1 MGDLKASQQNQEK
14 GSGIGIQDGEKI
26 LDSPTGIVSPAETS
40 FPSLSQS
47 NLQSLFSSEMA
58 TLDRVPLFAKL
69 SAAERAQLLGL
80 MQPKV
85 FTAGEKIIIEGDNGA
100 HFFILQS
107 GECNVTKNAPNPVDP
122 EIFLETLSAGDYFG
136 GTLTN
141 QACLIN
147 FQ

>member
-1 MGDLKASQQNQEK
+1 
-14 GSGIGIQDGEKI
+14 
-26 LDSPTGIVSPAETS
+26 
-40 FPSLSQS
+40 
-47 NLQSLFSSEMA
+47 MA

-69 SAAERAQLLGL
+69 TAAERAQLLGL

-107 GECNVTKNAPNPVDP
+107 GECNVTKIAPNPVDP

-136 GTLTN
+136 GISLN
-141 QACLIN
+141 QHSTPEK